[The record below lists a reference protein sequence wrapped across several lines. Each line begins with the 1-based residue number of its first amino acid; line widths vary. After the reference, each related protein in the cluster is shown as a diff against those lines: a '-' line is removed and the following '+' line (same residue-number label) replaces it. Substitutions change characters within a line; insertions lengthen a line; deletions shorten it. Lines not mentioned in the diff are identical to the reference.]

1 MAEGRIPSKDNLSI
15 VVMNTDFGEIE
26 KNDKNFYNRRNAEIV
41 SFFKELNPK
50 PDFLLLQEVKITH
63 REKNGNKT
71 KYDQAD
77 AISGALGN
85 DVYSAVKMQESD
97 YRINKP
103 ERTSIKRVITYNKI
117 LHKKE
122 YAVTEIA
129 SDSKRYCAAKFTF
142 QKREILLISLHANF

>member
-1 MAEGRIPSKDNLSI
+1 MQKLYHFSKNLIQNPTFCFCKKSKLRIGK
-15 VVMNTDFGEIE
+15 
-26 KNDKNFYNRRNAEIV
+26 
-41 SFFKELNPK
+41 
-50 PDFLLLQEVKITH
+50 
-63 REKNGNKT
+63 KNGNKT